1 LKDEY
6 AAGVDGPAETSSPL
20 ENEAAPDFV
29 WSYRGYK
36 LKSGEFTTAMAH
48 FFRAEIARA
57 NVWRQRLDT
66 TTNWAVVSTGA
77 SLTVAFSQP
86 IGHHGIL
93 ILTTLLVTLFLYIEA
108 RRYRY
113 YELWSS
119 RVRLME
125 TDFFA
130 AMLVPP
136 FSPDP
141 DWAES
146 LAENLLH
153 PDYPITMLEAIGRR
167 LRRNYF
173 WIYMILSLAWVARI
187 ALFPDPVTTWS
198 AFVERAGIAL
208 IDGQLVVTAWIVGV
222 SLIVLLALLT
232 LGLHSA
238 TGEVLPRYDK
248 LFPSRDHTQ
257 AGGKIRDWRAWF
269 RPTQRRKQLMAMII
283 TDKVQPVSDH
293 ILKEMRRGVTALQGI
308 GMYTG
313 KQHGVLITALTVTE
327 VNHLKSLVG
336 QEDPHAFVIVSPA
349 QDVLGAGF
357 SPLEDAPQKTGGK

>member
-1 LKDEY
+1 MNNEN
-6 AAGVDGPAETSSPL
+6 ATGVGGPTETNPSP
-20 ENEAAPDFV
+20 ENDSAPDFV
-29 WSYRGYK
+29 WSYRGYR
-36 LKSGEFTTAMAH
+36 LKSGEFTTAMSH
-48 FFRAEIARA
+48 FFRAEISRA
-57 NVWRQRLDT
+57 NVWRQRLDA

-187 ALFPDPVTTWS
+187 ALFPDPVTTWG

-208 IDGQLVVTAWIVGV
+208 IDGQLVVSAWIVGV
-222 SLIVLLALLT
+222 GSIILLALLT

-248 LFPSRDHTQ
+248 LFPHRDHSE
-257 AGGKIRDWRAWF
+257 AGEKIRDWRAWF
-269 RPTQRRKQLMAMII
+269 RPTRRRKQLMALII
-283 TDKVQPVSDH
+283 TDKIRAVSDH
-293 ILKEMRRGVTALQGI
+293 ILKEMRRGVTALQGT

-313 KQHGVLITALTVTE
+313 KQHGVLITAITVTE
-327 VNHLKSLVG
+327 VNHLKSLVSK
-336 QEDPHAFVIVSPA
+336 EDPHAFVIVAPA

-357 SPLEDAPQKTGGK
+357 SPLETVPPKPGKR